1 MALVGIPNS
10 GKTSLFN
17 AVTGQK
23 LGVGNWPGTSVEVGR
38 GRWRGTPGLD
48 VIDLPGAYSLQARW
62 VPLASPLRT
71 WSWSSLTWATC
82 RAASTGSRSCER
94 IPSG

>member
-1 MALVGIPNS
+1 MADATPAQETRTVALVGIPNS

-48 VIDLPGAYSLQARW
+48 VIDLPGCRWPAR
-62 VPLASPLRT
+62 
-71 WSWSSLTWATC
+71 
-82 RAASTGSRSCER
+82 
-94 IPSG
+94 SGRGRGRR